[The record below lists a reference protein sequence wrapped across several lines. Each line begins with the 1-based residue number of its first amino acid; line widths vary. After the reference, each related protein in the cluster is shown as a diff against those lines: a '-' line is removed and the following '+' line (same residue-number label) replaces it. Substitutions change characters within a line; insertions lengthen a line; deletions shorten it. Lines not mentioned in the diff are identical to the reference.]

1 MWRESLLVTDVV
13 TVLGPVPADQLGVT
27 LTHEHLILDLCRV
40 TRDASQ
46 VLNEVPLAIQE
57 LGYFGRAGGA
67 TVVEVTNRGLGRNP
81 GALVEIARATGLN
94 VVMGA
99 GWYREPFYD
108 RSIYE
113 RTTNAIAD
121 EIVRD
126 LMVGVDDT
134 SIRAG
139 IIGEIGA
146 DVHYVSPAE
155 ERVLRATARA
165 HEQTG
170 VTITTHGVR
179 SPVGLA
185 QLDILED
192 EGVDLGR
199 VIIGHC
205 DFYPHPDFHTA
216 VARRGAFVQF
226 DSIGRGFYEWDIE
239 QRLDWVIRLIDQ
251 GFLHRILLSHDVCM
265 KPHLRA
271 YGGQGYDYVLTGF
284 VPRLRQAGLSDEQI
298 QTLTVDN
305 PRSALTGD

>member
-1 MWRESLLVTDVV
+1 
-13 TVLGPVPADQLGVT
+13 
-27 LTHEHLILDLCRV
+27 
-40 TRDASQ
+40 
-46 VLNEVPLAIQE
+46 
-57 LGYFGRAGGA
+57 
-67 TVVEVTNRGLGRNP
+67 VTNRGLGRDP
-81 GALVEIARATGLN
+81 CALAEIARATGLN

-108 RSIYE
+108 RSINE

-134 SIRAG
+134 GIRAG

-146 DVHYVSPAE
+146 DLHYVSAAE
-155 ERVLRATARA
+155 ERVLRAAARA
-165 HEQTG
+165 HAQTG

-192 EGVDLGR
+192 EGVDLRR
-199 VIIGHC
+199 VVIGHC
-205 DFYPHPDFHTA
+205 DFYPHPDYHLA

-226 DSIGRGFYEWDIE
+226 DSVGRGFFEWDIN
-239 QRLDWVIRLIDQ
+239 QRVDWVMRLIDQ
-251 GFLHRILLSHDVCM
+251 GFLQRILLSHDVCM
-265 KPHLRA
+265 KSHLRA

-298 QTLTVDN
+298 HTLTVDN
-305 PRSALTGD
+305 PRSALTGEWQEGI

>member
-1 MWRESLLVTDVV
+1 MADVV
-13 TVLGPVPADQLGVT
+13 TVLGPAAADKLGVT
-27 LTHEHLILDLCRV
+27 LTHEHLILDLSRV
-40 TRDASQ
+40 TRDANG

-67 TVVEVTNRGLGRNP
+67 TVVEVTNRGLGRDP
-81 GALVEIARATGLN
+81 SALAEIARATGLN

-99 GWYREPFYD
+99 GWYREPYYD

-113 RTTNAIAD
+113 RTTDAIAD

-134 SIRAG
+134 GIRAG

-146 DVHYVSPAE
+146 DLHYVSPAE
-155 ERVLRATARA
+155 ERVLRAAARA
-165 HEQTG
+165 HQQTG

-185 QLDILED
+185 QLDILAD
-192 EGVDLGR
+192 EGVDLRR
-199 VIIGHC
+199 VVIGHC
-205 DFYPHPDFHTA
+205 DFYPHPEFHLA

-226 DSIGRGFYEWDIE
+226 DSIGRGFFEWDIDR
-239 QRLDWVIRLIDQ
+239 RLDWVMRLIAQ

-265 KPHLRA
+265 KSHLRA

-298 QTLTVDN
+298 HTLIVDN
-305 PRSALTGD
+305 PRSALTGE

>member
-1 MWRESLLVTDVV
+1 VVTEVV
-13 TVLGPVPADQLGVT
+13 TVLGAVPADRLGVA
-27 LTHEHLILDLCRV
+27 LTHEHLILDLSRV
-40 TRDASQ
+40 TRDANG

-57 LGYFGRAGGA
+57 LGYYSRAGGT
-67 TVVEVTNRGLGRNP
+67 TVVEVTNRGLGRDP
-81 GALVEIARATGLN
+81 YALAEIARATGLN

-126 LMVGVDDT
+126 LTVGVDD
-134 SIRAG
+134 SGIRAG

-146 DVHYVSPAE
+146 DLHYVSPAE
-155 ERVLRATARA
+155 ERVLRAAARA
-165 HEQTG
+165 HLQTG

-192 EGVDLGR
+192 EGVDLRR
-199 VIIGHC
+199 VVIGHC
-205 DFYPHPDFHTA
+205 DFYPHPDFHLA
-216 VARRGAFVQF
+216 VARRGGVVQF
-226 DSIGRGFYEWDIE
+226 DSIGRGFFEWDID
-239 QRLDWVIRLIDQ
+239 QRLDWVLRLIDQ
-251 GFLHRILLSHDVCM
+251 GFLQRILLSHDVCM
-265 KPHLRA
+265 KSHLRA

-298 QTLTVDN
+298 HTLTMDN

>member
-1 MWRESLLVTDVV
+1 MTDVL
-13 TVLGPVPADQLGVT
+13 TVLGPVPADKLGVT
-27 LTHEHLILDLCRV
+27 LTHEHLILDLSRV
-40 TRDASQ
+40 TRDANG
-46 VLNEVPLAIQE
+46 VLNEVPLAIRE
-57 LGYFGRAGGA
+57 LGYFSRAGGA
-67 TVVEVTNRGLGRNP
+67 TIVEVTNRGLGRDP
-81 GALVEIARATGLN
+81 CALAEIARATGLN

-126 LMVGVDDT
+126 LMVGADET
-134 SIRAG
+134 GIRAG

-146 DVHYVSPAE
+146 DLHYVSPAE
-155 ERVLRATARA
+155 ERVLRAAARA
-165 HEQTG
+165 HAQTG
-170 VTITTHGVR
+170 VAITTHGVR

-192 EGVDLGR
+192 EGVDLRR
-199 VIIGHC
+199 VVIGHC
-205 DFYPHPDFHTA
+205 DFYPHPDYHLA

-226 DSIGRGFYEWDIE
+226 DSVGRGFFEWDID
-239 QRLDWVIRLIDQ
+239 QRLDWVMRLIDQ
-251 GFLHRILLSHDVCM
+251 GFLQRILLSHDVCM
-265 KPHLRA
+265 KSHLRA

-298 QTLTVDN
+298 HTLTVDN
-305 PRSALTGD
+305 PRSALTGE

>member
-1 MWRESLLVTDVV
+1 MTEVV
-13 TVLGPVPADQLGVT
+13 TVLGPVPADKLGAT
-27 LTHEHLILDLCRV
+27 LTHEHLILDLSRV
-40 TRDASQ
+40 TRDANGA
-46 VLNEVPLAIQE
+46 LNEVPLAIQE
-57 LGYFGRAGGA
+57 LGYFSRAGGA
-67 TVVEVTNRGLGRNP
+67 TVVEVTNRGLGRDP
-81 GALVEIARATGLN
+81 GALAEIARATGLN

-108 RSIYE
+108 RSINE

-134 SIRAG
+134 GIRAG

-146 DVHYVSPAE
+146 DLHYVSAAE
-155 ERVLRATARA
+155 ERVLRAAARA
-165 HEQTG
+165 HAQTG

-179 SPVGLA
+179 APVGLA
-185 QLDILED
+185 QLAILED
-192 EGVDLGR
+192 EGVDLSR
-199 VIIGHC
+199 VVIGHC
-205 DFYPHPDFHTA
+205 DLYPHPDFHLA

-226 DSIGRGFYEWDIE
+226 DTIGRGFFEWDIN
-239 QRLDWVIRLIDQ
+239 QRLDWVLRLIAQ
-251 GFLHRILLSHDVCM
+251 GFLQRILLSHDVCM

-298 QTLTVDN
+298 HTLTVDN
-305 PRSALTGD
+305 PRSALTGE

>member
-1 MWRESLLVTDVV
+1 MTDVL
-13 TVLGPVPADQLGVT
+13 TVLGPVPAESLGVV

-46 VLNEVPLAIQE
+46 ILNEVPLAVRE
-57 LGYFGRAGGA
+57 LGFFAGAGGA
-67 TVVEVTNRGLGRNP
+67 SVVEVTNRGLGRDP
-81 GALVEIARATGLN
+81 CALVEIARATGLN
-94 VVMGA
+94 VIMGA

-113 RTTNAIAD
+113 RTTNEIAD

-126 LMVGVDDT
+126 LMIGVDDT
-134 SIRAG
+134 GIRAG

-146 DVHYVSPAE
+146 DLHYVSPAE
-155 ERVLRATARA
+155 ERVLRAAARA
-165 HEQTG
+165 HKQTN

-192 EGVDLGR
+192 EGVDLRR

-205 DFYPHPDFHTA
+205 DFYPHPEFHLA

-239 QRLDWVIRLIDQ
+239 QRLNWVLRLIDA
-251 GFLHRILLSHDVCM
+251 GFGQRILLSHDVCM

-284 VPRLRQAGLSDEQI
+284 LPRLHEAGVTTEQLHV
-298 QTLTVDN
+298 LTVDN
-305 PRSALTGD
+305 PRAALTGDR

>member
-1 MWRESLLVTDVV
+1 VTDLA
-13 TVLGPVPADQLGVT
+13 TVLGPVPADSLGVT

-46 VLNEVPLAIQE
+46 ILNEVPLAIKE
-57 LGYFGRAGGA
+57 LGFFSNAGG
-67 TVVEVTNRGLGRNP
+67 VSVIEVTNRGLGRDP
-81 GALVEIARATGLN
+81 RALAEIARQTGLN
-94 VVMGA
+94 VIMGA

-121 EIVRD
+121 EIVCD
-126 LMVGVDDT
+126 LTVGVDDT
-134 SIRAG
+134 GIRAG

-146 DVHYVSPAE
+146 DLHFVSPAE
-155 ERVLRATARA
+155 ERVLRAAARA

-192 EGVDLGR
+192 EGVDLRR
-199 VIIGHC
+199 VVIGHC
-205 DFYPHPDFHTA
+205 DFYPHPDFHLA

-226 DSIGRGFYEWDIE
+226 DSIGRGFYEWDID
-239 QRLDWVIRLIDQ
+239 QRLDWVLRLIEQ

-284 VPRLRQAGLSDEQI
+284 VPKLREAGLTAEQI
-298 QTLTVDN
+298 HVLTVDN
-305 PRSALTGD
+305 PRAALTGEQ

>member
-1 MWRESLLVTDVV
+1 
-13 TVLGPVPADQLGVT
+13 VPAESLGVT

-40 TRDASQ
+40 TRDATQ
-46 VLNEVPLAIQE
+46 VLNEVPLAINE
-57 LGYFGRAGGA
+57 VGFYSRAGGQSM
-67 TVVEVTNRGLGRNP
+67 VEVTNRGLGRDP
-81 GALVEIARATGLN
+81 CALVEVARATGLN
-94 VVMGA
+94 VIMGA

-113 RTTNAIAD
+113 RTTNEIAD

-126 LMVGVDDT
+126 LTVGVDDT
-134 SIRAG
+134 GIRAG
-139 IIGEIGA
+139 IIGEIGV
-146 DVHYVSPAE
+146 DLHYVSPAE
-155 ERVLRATARA
+155 ERVLRAAARA
-165 HEQTG
+165 HLQTG
-170 VTITTHGVR
+170 ITITTHGVR

-185 QLDILED
+185 QLDILQD

-205 DFYPHPDFHTA
+205 DFFPHPDFHTA

-226 DSIGRGFYEWDIE
+226 DSIGRGFYEWDLE
-239 QRLDWVIRLIDQ
+239 QRLDWVMRLVDQ

-284 VPRLRQAGLSDEQI
+284 VPRLQDAGLTTEQI
-298 QTLTVDN
+298 HTLTVDN
-305 PRSALTGD
+305 PRAALTGER

>member
-1 MWRESLLVTDVV
+1 VTDVL
-13 TVLGPVPADQLGVT
+13 TVLGPVPADKLGVT
-27 LTHEHLILDLCRV
+27 LTHEHLILDLSRV
-40 TRDASQ
+40 TRDANG
-46 VLNEVPLAIQE
+46 VLNEVPLAIRE
-57 LGYFGRAGGA
+57 LGYFSRAGGA
-67 TVVEVTNRGLGRNP
+67 TIVEVTNRGLGRDP
-81 GALVEIARATGLN
+81 CALAEIARATGLN

-126 LMVGVDDT
+126 LMVGADET
-134 SIRAG
+134 GIRAG

-146 DVHYVSPAE
+146 DLHYVSPAE
-155 ERVLRATARA
+155 ERVLRAAARA
-165 HEQTG
+165 HAQTG
-170 VTITTHGVR
+170 VAITTHGVR

-192 EGVDLGR
+192 EGVDLRR
-199 VIIGHC
+199 VVIGHC
-205 DFYPHPDFHTA
+205 DFYPHPDYHLA

-226 DSIGRGFYEWDIE
+226 DSVGRGFFEWDID
-239 QRLDWVIRLIDQ
+239 QRLDWVMRLIDQ
-251 GFLHRILLSHDVCM
+251 GFLQRILLSHDVCM
-265 KPHLRA
+265 KSHLRA

-298 QTLTVDN
+298 HTLTVDN
-305 PRSALTGD
+305 PRSALTGE

>member
-1 MWRESLLVTDVV
+1 MTEVQ
-13 TVLGPVPADQLGVT
+13 TVLGPVPAESLGPT
-27 LTHEHLILDLCRV
+27 LPHEHLILDLSRV

-46 VLNEVPLAIQE
+46 VLNEVPLAIKE
-57 LGYFGRAGGA
+57 LEFFRGAGGGS
-67 TVVEVTNRGLGRNP
+67 VVEVTNRGLGRDP
-81 GALVEIARATGLN
+81 CALVEIARTTGLN
-94 VVMGA
+94 VIMGA

-113 RTTNAIAD
+113 RTTNDIAD

-126 LMVGVDDT
+126 LTVGVDET
-134 SIRAG
+134 GIRAG

-146 DVHYVSPAE
+146 DSNYVSPAE
-155 ERVLRATARA
+155 ERVLRAAARA
-165 HEQTG
+165 HLQTG

-179 SPVGLA
+179 SPVALA
-185 QLDILED
+185 QMDILED

-216 VARRGAFVQF
+216 VAQRGAFVQF
-226 DSIGRGFYEWDIE
+226 DSIGRGFYEWDIQ
-239 QRLDWVIRLIDQ
+239 QRLDWVLRLVDQ

-271 YGGQGYDYVLTGF
+271 YGGQGYDYVLMGF
-284 VPRLRQAGLSDEQI
+284 VPRLRDAGLSSDQI
-298 QTLTVDN
+298 HTLTVDN
-305 PRSALTGD
+305 PRSALTGER